1 MDYNISLLE
10 TLYNEGFEKLINNM
24 EELINNGDSLINLII
39 LNLNDEK
46 NIVLFCKL

>member
-24 EELINNGDSLINLII
+24 EELINNGDLYKFN
-39 LNLNDEK
+39 
-46 NIVLFCKL
+46 NIKFE